1 MVSSKGGRFIP
12 DLGRPFM
19 PSKGYRMPNLQR
31 GISDLRLVDIIAY
44 SYEKKK
50 KRLLQKDFHYLV
62 LELKKLS
69 RKHDQ

>member
-44 SYEKKK
+44 SYEEKKEKIVAERLSLSSFGIK
-50 KRLLQKDFHYLV
+50 KIK
-62 LELKKLS
+62 
-69 RKHDQ
+69 